1 MVLVSFWLVLFCLV
15 EVVYFSE
22 RSDFLL
28 SLFLIVFFGES
39 KIFMWLLFS
48 FFLKWLR
55 KVMNMIE
62 NVYIFVVLSV
72 FFGRFLNYIFLGLVY
87 RFSIL

>member
-72 FFGRFLNYIFLGLVY
+72 FFGCFLNYIFLGLVY